1 MNLNEQNLTEQ
12 PVIEWFKQFGYE
24 YKFGP
29 EISPGGIEILIERDF
44 KDVILE
50 KRLKSALKRLNPDLP
65 EKAIDEAIYK
75 LKKIEYP
82 NLEIANKEVYEMLRN
97 GIKVDVEDEN
107 KSLRGKFVKV
117 IDFEDPLN
125 NEFLVVNQFTVQ
137 GIDLP
142 AEASAQAGRVRRP
155 DVVVFIN
162 GVPIA
167 IFELK
172 NPTIEE
178 TTIQTAY
185 QQLQE
190 YKKDIPEI
198 FKYNQILVISDL
210 VEAKYGTISA
220 SWEWFKKWRG
230 IEDSD
235 EKLKGVSE
243 LEVLVKGIFQKSR
256 ILDIIKNFI
265 VFEADSEKDFSKFI
279 KKICLYHQYFG
290 VNKAIRETLRASGQL
305 PSSNFSQEEKN
316 YRGNF
321 EFSGLISKARELR
334 KNQTKAEEIF
344 WEILRNRQ
352 FLNLKFRRQHQIGD
366 YIVDFYC
373 PELKLVIEIDGEIH
387 NTEEQSKKDSKREA
401 YLKSLG
407 NNILRFSNQRIFE
420 DLDGVLQDIAQY
432 TSPTGRGYGEGYANR
447 KIGVLWHT
455 QGSGKT
461 LSMVFYVNK
470 AKELKELQSPTFV
483 FLTDRNDLDNQ
494 FYKTFLR
501 TGYSALAKQAETIKG
516 LEEKL
521 KTAGAEL
528 IFTTIQKFGENFGVL
543 SEKENII
550 VIADEAHRSE
560 YAELAARARNAMPNA
575 SFMGI
580 TATPIDAENRNTR
593 LVFGDYIDKYP
604 MSRSVEDG
612 ATVPIYY
619 ESRLVPLHLTNY
631 FIDDEFEELTQE
643 VRDIEVKESLKRKFA
658 RLEQA
663 VSVPDRLKQI
673 AEDIVNHFNSRG
685 LEGKAMVVTISRR
698 VAVEM
703 YKLIKEL
710 PNAPEVAVVISN
722 PNEFKNEIQ
731 EETKASELEKRFKNP
746 QDPLKMVVVCDMWL
760 TGFDVPCLTTM
771 YFDKPLKNHGLM
783 QAIARVNRVFKDKQ
797 GGLIVDYI
805 GIADDLKKA
814 LSIYDEP
821 TRNETMISIDEIVNK
836 MLEKYDVV
844 KSMLSGV
851 DYSKWKYLEGE
862 QLSQLFQQAIN
873 TIITHPEDETLD
885 DNKKERFLKES
896 LALIK
901 LHAFVMPHEEAYKI
915 KNDVEFFKALRSA
928 LIKQTVTR
936 KEISE
941 IGFDFDSTV
950 KELLSKSIAAE
961 GIIDIFA
968 MKGKEKINIS
978 ILDEKFLEEA
988 KKLKYKNLTIEVLRK
1003 LLEDEIGLRIKKNK
1017 IRYYSLSEL
1026 LEKII
1031 EEYENRVI
1039 SASKVIER
1047 LIELAQEIK
1056 KADKEALETGLS
1068 EEELAFYDAIASK
1081 KMIKQDEKIKELV
1094 KELVKM
1100 IRRDLTIDWT
1110 NSEIVK
1116 ARIKANAKL
1125 LLLQNNFK
1133 QEETEEITD
1142 LIYQQAF
1149 ILYKDYN
1156 PKVFSVG

>member
-1 MNLNEQNLTEQ
+1 MTKLTETTLTEQ
-12 PVIEWFKQFGYE
+12 PVIDWFKQLGYE

-29 EISPGGIEILIERDF
+29 DISPGGILVERDF
-44 KDVILE
+44 KNVILE
-50 KRLKSALKRLNPDLP
+50 KRLKSSLKRLNPDLSD
-65 EKAIDEAIYK
+65 KAIDEAIYK
-75 LKKIEYP
+75 LKKVEYP

-97 GIKVDVEDEN
+97 EIKVDVEDVN
-107 KSLRGKFVKV
+107 KSLRGKIVKV

-125 NEFLVVNQFTVQ
+125 NEFLVVNQFTIQ
-137 GIDLP
+137 GVERI
-142 AEASAQAGRVRRP
+142 RRP
-155 DVVVFIN
+155 DIVIFIN
-162 GVPIA
+162 GIPIA

-178 TTIQTAY
+178 ATIQTAY
-185 QQLQE
+185 QQLQD

-198 FKYNQILVISDL
+198 FKYNQILAISDL
-210 VEAKYGTISA
+210 VEAKYGTISS
-220 SWEWFKKWRG
+220 SWEWFKKWREV
-230 IEDSD
+230 EDSD

-243 LEVLVKGIFQKSR
+243 LEVLIKGIFQKSR
-256 ILDIIKNFI
+256 LLDIIKNFI
-265 VFEADSEKDFSKFI
+265 VFEADSEKDISKFT

-290 VNKAIRETLRASGQL
+290 VNKAIQRTLQA
-305 PSSNFSQEEKN
+305 
-316 YRGNF
+316 
-321 EFSGLISKARELR
+321 
-334 KNQTKAEEIF
+334 
-344 WEILRNRQ
+344 
-352 FLNLKFRRQHQIGD
+352 LKPKGD
-366 YIVDFYC
+366 
-373 PELKLVIEIDGEIH
+373 G
-387 NTEEQSKKDSKREA
+387 
-401 YLKSLG
+401 
-407 NNILRFSNQRIFE
+407 
-420 DLDGVLQDIAQY
+420 
-432 TSPTGRGYGEGYANR
+432 

-501 TGYSALAKQAETIKG
+501 TGYSALAKQAETIKD
-516 LEEKL
+516 LEGKL
-521 KTAGAEL
+521 RTAGSEL

-560 YAELAARARNAMPNA
+560 YAELAARARKAMPNA

-580 TATPIDAENRNTR
+580 TATPIDVENRSTR

-631 FIDDEFEELTQE
+631 FIDDEFDELTQE
-643 VRDIEVKESLKRKFA
+643 VRDIEIKESLKKKFA
-658 RLEQA
+658 RLEKL
-663 VSVPDRLKQI
+663 VSAPDRLKKI
-673 AEDIVNHFNSRG
+673 AEDIVSHFNSRG
-685 LEGKAMVVTISRR
+685 LEEKAMVVTISRR

-703 YKLIKEL
+703 YKLIKDL

-722 PNEFKNEIQ
+722 PTEFKNEIQ
-731 EETKASELEKRFKNP
+731 EETRASELDRRFKNP
-746 QDPLKMVVVCDMWL
+746 NAPLKMVVVCDMWL

-771 YFDKPLKNHGLM
+771 YFDKPLKNHGLI
-783 QAIARVNRVFKDKQ
+783 QAIARVNRIFKDKQ

-844 KSMLSGV
+844 KSMLNGI
-851 DYSKWKYLEGE
+851 DYSKWRYLEGE
-862 QLSQLFQQAIN
+862 KLSQLFQLAIN
-873 TIITHPEDETLD
+873 TIITDPKDKTLD
-885 DNKKERFLKES
+885 DEKKERFLRES
-896 LALIK
+896 LTLIK
-901 LHAFVMPHEEAYKI
+901 LHAFVMPHKEAYEI
-915 KNDVEFFKALRSA
+915 KNDIDFFKAIRAA
-928 LIKQTVTR
+928 LIKQTVVE
-936 KEISE
+936 KENIYR
-941 IGFDFDSTV
+941 GFDFDSTV

-968 MKGKEKINIS
+968 MKGKEKMDIS
-978 ILDEKFLEEA
+978 ILDNKFLEEA
-988 KKLKYKNLTIEVLRK
+988 KNLKYKNLTIEILRK
-1003 LLEDEIGLRIKKNK
+1003 LLEDEIRLRIKKNK
-1017 IRYYSLSEL
+1017 IRYHSLSEL

-1039 SASKVIER
+1039 NASKVIER

-1056 KADKEALETGLS
+1056 KADKEARETGLS

-1094 KELVKM
+1094 KELVKI

-1110 NSEIVK
+1110 NNDIIN
-1116 ARIKANAKL
+1116 ARIRDNVRL
-1125 LLLQNNFK
+1125 LLLKNDFK
-1133 QEETEEITD
+1133 PEETEEMTN

-1149 ILYKDYN
+1149 TIYKDYI
-1156 PKVFSVG
+1156 PSPSFSTG